1 MGFAFGEKKS
11 QNKTIH
17 MPKKH
22 NKSVLPRNLFFLFF
36 FSGCM
41 TIYFASVTGGYVGQH
56 GGYKRKDHSDS
67 SGDNGP
73 LLM

>member
-1 MGFAFGEKKS
+1 MGFAFGEKKA
-11 QNKTIH
+11 KT
-17 MPKKH
+17 KKYICQ
-22 NKSVLPRNLFFLFF
+22 RNTTNQFFQEIWFFFLGFF
-36 FSGCM
+36 LNSGCV
-41 TIYFASVTGGYVGQH
+41 ASVTGGYVGQH